1 MSFNDKVA
9 LITGGG
15 SGIGR
20 ATAIALAQAGPA
32 VVLGNRNREQ
42 GEAVVA
48 EIAALG
54 GKARFLRTDVSNAAD
69 IRALV
74 DHAVDTFGRLDVAFN
89 NAGLDGPQQPLH
101 DLDDATADTLWTVNV
116 KGMFWSMKYEIA
128 AMLRNAGGARG
139 EGKGAIV
146 NNSSVLG
153 LGGLRDWSLYVT
165 SKHAVTGM
173 TKAAAL
179 DYATRGIRINAVAP
193 GPIETPLLARVT
205 GGEPHQWARA
215 VPMGRIGRPEEVA
228 AAVVWLLSDAA
239 SFVTG
244 HTLPVDGG
252 YGAR

>member
-1 MSFNDKVA
+1 MCFHNKVA

-20 ATAIALAQAGPA
+20 ATAIALAQAGAA

-42 GEAVVA
+42 GHAVVE
-48 EIAALG
+48 EIAAKG
-54 GKARFLRTDVSNAAD
+54 GKASFLRTDVSNVAD
-69 IRALV
+69 VRALV
-74 DHAVDTFGRLDVAFN
+74 DHAVATFGRLDVAFN
-89 NAGLDGPQQPLH
+89 NAGIDGQQKPLH
-101 DLDDATADTLWTVNV
+101 EQDETLADTLLAVNL
-116 KGMFWSMKYEIA
+116 KGIFWSMKYEIA
-128 AMLRNAGGARG
+128 AMLRNPGGPRG

-153 LGGLRDWSLYVT
+153 LAGLADWSLYVA
-165 SKHAVTGM
+165 SKHALCGM

-179 DYATRGIRINAVAP
+179 DYAKRGIRVNAVAP
-193 GPIETPLLARVT
+193 GPIETPLLANAT
-205 GGEPHQWARA
+205 GGDPHSFARA

-228 AAVVWLLSDAA
+228 AAVVWLLSDGA

-252 YGAR
+252 YSAR

>member
-1 MSFNDKVA
+1 MSFTNQVA
-9 LITGGG
+9 LVTGGG

-20 ATAIALAQAGPA
+20 ATAIALAQAGAA

-42 GEAVVA
+42 GEAVVD
-48 EIAALG
+48 EIAGLG
-54 GKARFLRTDVSNAAD
+54 GKARFLRTDVANPAD
-69 IRALV
+69 VRALV
-74 DHAVDTFGRLDVAFN
+74 NHAVDTFGRLDVAFN
-89 NAGLDGPQQPLH
+89 NAGMAGPQQPLH
-101 DLDDATADTLWTVNV
+101 EQDEATADTLWTVNI
-116 KGMFWSMKYEIA
+116 KGIFWSMKYEIA
-128 AMLRNAGGARG
+128 AMLRNAGRPRG

-173 TKAAAL
+173 TKSAAL

-193 GPIETPLLARVT
+193 GPIETPLLARAA
-205 GGEPHQWARA
+205 GGDPHLYAGA

-239 SFVTG
+239 SFITG